1 VSTVTLPTGLFWL
14 IVGGAA
20 FVAALLTATAAERMT
35 RVRRETSHA
44 LYHRAGC
51 PDHHTGD

>member
-1 VSTVTLPTGLFWL
+1 MSTVTLPTGLFWL